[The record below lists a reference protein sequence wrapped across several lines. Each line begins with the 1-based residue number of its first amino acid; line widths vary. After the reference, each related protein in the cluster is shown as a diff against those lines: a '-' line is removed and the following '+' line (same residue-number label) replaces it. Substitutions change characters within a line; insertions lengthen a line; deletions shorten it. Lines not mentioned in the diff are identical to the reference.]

1 MNFNRP
7 LILASKSPRRQQ
19 LLSEAGFEFEV
30 RTKEVAETY
39 PDDLY
44 YEDVPSYLASKKA
57 SALLPEI
64 EDEIVIASDT
74 IVVSDGD
81 ILGKPTNHQDAAA
94 MLNTLS
100 GKEHQ
105 VITGIC
111 LLSKHKEIVFSDTTS
126 VVFKS
131 LTQQEIDHYIVNFK
145 PFDKAGSYGIQEW
158 IGMIGITSITGSYYT
173 VMGLPVHRLY
183 EELARFNN

>member
-39 PDDLY
+39 PEGL
-44 YEDVPSYLASKKA
+44 EHKEVPSYLASKKA
-57 SALLPEI
+57 NALLTEI
-64 EDEIVIASDT
+64 KNEVVIASDT
-74 IVVSDGD
+74 IVVCDGH
-81 ILGKPTNHQDAAA
+81 ILGKPTNHQDASE
-94 MLNTLS
+94 MLNKLS

-111 LLSKHKEIVFSDTTS
+111 LLSKDKKVMFSDTTS

-131 LTQQEIDHYIVNFK
+131 LSQEEIDHYISNFK

-158 IGMIGITSITGSYYT
+158 IGMIGITNITGSYYT

-183 EELARFNN
+183 EELMRF